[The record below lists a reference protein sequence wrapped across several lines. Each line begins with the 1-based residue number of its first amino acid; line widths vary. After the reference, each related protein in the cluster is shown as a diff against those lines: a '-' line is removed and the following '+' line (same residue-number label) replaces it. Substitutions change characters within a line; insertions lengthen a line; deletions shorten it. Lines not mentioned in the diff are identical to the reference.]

1 MKLQIMYELFKQ
13 VNLPYNLRKDVK
25 FPSCNI
31 INNITRSLNIL
42 EINKMDVFVYYLI
55 FPLLESKAEILD
67 NKQKLTSV
75 SFIPGM
81 FKFLAIFLLI
91 KLFSRKY
98 ISKHKKCFYGA
109 ETLSHLRRKIGN
121 FDPSENEYL
130 ERVAFL
136 FRTRLNQ

>member
-1 MKLQIMYELFKQ
+1 MKLQIMYELSKQ

-25 FPSCNI
+25 FLSCNI
-31 INNITRSLNIL
+31 TNNITRSLNIL
-42 EINKMDVFVYYLI
+42 RINKMDVFVYYLI
-55 FPLLESKAEILD
+55 FLLLESKAEILD
-67 NKQKLTSV
+67 NKQKLTAI

-91 KLFSRKY
+91 KLFARKY

-109 ETLSHLRRKIGN
+109 ETLSQLRREIGN
-121 FDPSENEYL
+121 LDLSENEYL

-136 FRTRLNQ
+136 FRKRLNQ